1 MSEAQQRDITT
12 EEATQDYV
20 QKVLPQYRDEQS
32 YLSLG
37 DTQEMAAIF
46 DGEEENDDVADDE
59 AFAARDEEMAMAYE
73 LNPMGFTAGMRF
85 KGE

>member
-1 MSEAQQRDITT
+1 MDTGHGDGGLGVDPR
-12 EEATQDYV
+12 V
-20 QKVLPQYRDEQS
+20 DEHP
-32 YLSLG
+32 G
-37 DTQEMAAIF
+37 A
-46 DGEEENDDVADDE
+46 GHRHDDVADDE

>member
-1 MSEAQQRDITT
+1 MAELSG
-12 EEATQDYV
+12 
-20 QKVLPQYRDEQS
+20 LGDEQRH
-32 YLSLG
+32 LG
-37 DTQEMAAIF
+37 LGRGEGAVDAGHG
-46 DGEEENDDVADDE
+46 DGGLGVDPGVHEDPVLGHGHDDVADDE